1 MIVIASS
8 FIRRC
13 AKWSMAMSIPATFAC
28 LLWLTAGELMAG
40 YPQLPSLM
48 LMNSWLVD
56 AAPPI
61 VQAALS
67 VELGVGLALVL
78 ASGFLPILVVHQTA
92 RMGMKA
98 IRREPL
104 FIGDIVTVTLMA
116 AGLLAFLVAAY
127 GFEAP
132 LLVAADA
139 VLALGVLMGISRFA
153 VRSIEEIEALRRPYV
168 PITAIFVRRPTAK
181 DASDE

>member
-1 MIVIASS
+1 M
-8 FIRRC
+8 
-13 AKWSMAMSIPATFAC
+13 
-28 LLWLTAGELMAG
+28 LWLTAGMVMADH
-40 YPQLPSLM
+40 PQIIPHM

-67 VELGVGLALVL
+67 VELSIGLALVL
-78 ASGFLPILVVHQTA
+78 ASGFLPILVVHQA
-92 RMGMKA
+92 AHLMVKV

-104 FIGDIVTVTLMA
+104 SIGGIVTVTLAA
-116 AGLLAFLVAAY
+116 AGLLAFLLAAY

-139 VLALGVLMGISRFA
+139 VLTLGVLAGISRFA
-153 VRSIEEIEALRRPYV
+153 VRSIEDLRRPRDFGFF
-168 PITAIFVRRPTAK
+168 AVRPNHKGK